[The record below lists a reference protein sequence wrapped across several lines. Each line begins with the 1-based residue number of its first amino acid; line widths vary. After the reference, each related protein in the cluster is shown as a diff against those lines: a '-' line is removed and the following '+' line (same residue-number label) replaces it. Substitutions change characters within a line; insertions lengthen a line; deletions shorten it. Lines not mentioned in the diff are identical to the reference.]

1 VKSSGS
7 TASNWEQSVQQ
18 LALKTSTALSGKIK
32 DNLIAKLSSNIEFQ
46 DEVADV
52 GVSPFFVEVHF

>member
-1 VKSSGS
+1 
-7 TASNWEQSVQQ
+7 VQQ

-52 GVSPFFVEVHF
+52 GVFPFLLKFTSDFNDILETDQVGSA